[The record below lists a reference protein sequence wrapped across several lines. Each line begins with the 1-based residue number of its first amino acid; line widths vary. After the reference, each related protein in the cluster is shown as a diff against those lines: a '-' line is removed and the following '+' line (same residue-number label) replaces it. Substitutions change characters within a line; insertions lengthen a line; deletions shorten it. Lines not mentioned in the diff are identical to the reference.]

1 MQLSSIFIAALL
13 TISPLHL
20 VLAQRRHYN
29 YEVRDYLYE
38 REPEYL
44 DIEDVEIRAADLY
57 RRAGTIKCTNQ
68 GNIKR
73 VKPLYK
79 GKCHPQNSVGYM
91 GAHKCKTKH
100 IGGHSYLCV
109 QNDVATCYS
118 VNEAFD
124 KKLEYG
130 ECFSN
135 RKTHYCFCFHLSLHY
150 STFTC
155 ISVVKMQV
163 QLLSDSSPPSLQLF
177 DQLATSAALDEIT
190 NIPGGIRHYIFHR
203 GVRDKETGKTA
214 KSLLFAIYQTQ
225 RYSPKTGY
233 RVCLIHEGY
242 YIASATKKEDEPEDE
257 IDYLEKDIP
266 RDSKEFVILG
276 EDVLG
281 MSEVVEEAEKE
292 ATN

>member
-1 MQLSSIFIAALL
+1 MQLSSTFIAALL
-13 TISPLHL
+13 TISPLNL

-44 DIEDVEIRAADLY
+44 DIQDVEIRAAELY
-57 RRAGTIKCTNQ
+57 KRTIKCNNQ

-109 QNDVATCYS
+109 QNDVATCY
-118 VNEAFD
+118 
-124 KKLEYG
+124 
-130 ECFSN
+130 
-135 RKTHYCFCFHLSLHY
+135 
-150 STFTC
+150 
-155 ISVVKMQV
+155 MQV

-203 GVRDKETGKTA
+203 GVRDKVTGKTA

-242 YIASATKKEDEPEDE
+242 YIASDTKKEGEPEDE

-292 ATN
+292 A